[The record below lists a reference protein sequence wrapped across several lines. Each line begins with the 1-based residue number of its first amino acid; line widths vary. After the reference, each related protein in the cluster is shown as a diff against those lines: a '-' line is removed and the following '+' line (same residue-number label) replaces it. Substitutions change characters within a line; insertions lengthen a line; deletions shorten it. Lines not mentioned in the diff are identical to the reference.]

1 LILLAVKYLYI
12 YEKDLGDIK
21 LKPFPLMLFLII
33 ILILA
38 IFMAVNPQQT
48 VQAAVSG
55 FQLWYQVLVPALL
68 PFFIVA
74 DLLVSLHFVSFL
86 GTLLE
91 PVMRPVFRLPGCSA
105 LVIAM
110 GFTSGFPMG
119 AVLSRRLLEEK
130 LITPQETERLVSFTN
145 NSSPL
150 FIIGAI
156 GVGMFSSAPL
166 GYLLAVSHYAAN
178 LAVGFIWGRMSSPAR
193 PFAAAHPRQALQNL
207 WNQLRSEN
215 KSIGELL
222 GSAVNTS
229 IKNLLAIAGFV
240 VLFSVMTRMF
250 TVWGVMDYLANLLT
264 WLLGFLNFSYQV
276 CFGVGLGLFEITL
289 GSKTIAATSDPVL
302 VKLLAVSIIM
312 GFSGFSIIAQVM
324 SIVAGL
330 PVRLSFYLWSR
341 LMQLTFSAI
350 ITWIGYVFVVEPL
363 QIVPSLAIPA
373 YRVLYGFDAWYVA
386 ICSLVAGLVLIAVLM
401 VISLVIQARES
412 TYP

>member
-1 LILLAVKYLYI
+1 
-12 YEKDLGDIK
+12 
-21 LKPFPLMLFLII
+21 MLFLII

-38 IFMAVNPQQT
+38 IFMAINPQQT
-48 VQAAVSG
+48 VQAAASG
-55 FQLWYQVLVPALL
+55 FQLWYQILVPALL

-74 DLLVSLHFVSFL
+74 DLLVSLHFVNL
-86 GTLLE
+86 IGALLE
-91 PVMRPVFRLPGCSA
+91 PIMRPVFRLPGCSA

-178 LAVGFIWGRMSSPAR
+178 LAVGFIWGRLSVPTSSTVSIS
-193 PFAAAHPRQALQNL
+193 PRKAFQNL
-207 WNQLRSEN
+207 WNQLSNEN
-215 KSIGELL
+215 KDIGGLL
-222 GSAVNTS
+222 GNAVNTS

-250 TVWGVMDYLANLLT
+250 TVWGIMDYLAHFLT
-264 WLLGFLNFSYQV
+264 WVLSSINFSYPV
-276 CFGVGLGLFEITL
+276 CFGIGIGLFEITL
-289 GSKTIAATSDPVL
+289 GSKTIAATGDPVL
-302 VKLLAVSIIM
+302 IKLLAVSIIM

-341 LMQLTFSAI
+341 FIQLTFSAL
-350 ITWIGYVFVVEPL
+350 ITWIGYKAVLEPL

-373 YRVLYGFDAWYVA
+373 YRVLYAFDAWSFA
-386 ICSLVAGLVLIAVLM
+386 ICSLVAGLVLIAALM
-401 VISLVIQARES
+401 MISLIMQTRGS
-412 TYP
+412 THP

>member
-1 LILLAVKYLYI
+1 M
-12 YEKDLGDIK
+12 
-21 LKPFPLMLFLII
+21 KPFPLMLFLII

-38 IFMAVNPQQT
+38 IFMAINPQQT
-48 VQAAVSG
+48 VQAAASG

-74 DLLVSLHFVSFL
+74 DLLVSLHFVNL
-86 GTLLE
+86 IGALLE
-91 PVMRPVFRLPGCSA
+91 PIMRPVFRLPGCSA

-250 TVWGVMDYLANLLT
+250 TVWGIMDYLAHFLT
-264 WLLGFLNFSYQV
+264 WVLSSINFSYPV
-276 CFGVGLGLFEITL
+276 CFGIGIGLFEITL
-289 GSKTIAATSDPVL
+289 GSKTIAATGDPVL
-302 VKLLAVSIIM
+302 IKLLAVSIIM

-341 LMQLTFSAI
+341 FIQLTFSAL
-350 ITWIGYVFVVEPL
+350 ITWIGYKAVLEPL

-373 YRVLYGFDAWYVA
+373 YRVLYAFDAWSFA
-386 ICSLVAGLVLIAVLM
+386 ICSLVAGLVLIAALM
-401 VISLVIQARES
+401 MISLIMQTRGS
-412 TYP
+412 THP

>member
-1 LILLAVKYLYI
+1 
-12 YEKDLGDIK
+12 
-21 LKPFPLMLFLII
+21 MLFLII

-38 IFMAVNPQQT
+38 IFMAINPQQT
-48 VQAAVSG
+48 VQAAASG

-74 DLLVSLHFVSFL
+74 DLLVSLHFVNL
-86 GTLLE
+86 IGALLE
-91 PVMRPVFRLPGCSA
+91 PIMRPVFRLPGCSA

-250 TVWGVMDYLANLLT
+250 TVWGIMDYLAHFLT
-264 WLLGFLNFSYQV
+264 WVLSSINFSYPV
-276 CFGVGLGLFEITL
+276 CFGIGIGLFEITL
-289 GSKTIAATSDPVL
+289 GSKTIAATGDPVL
-302 VKLLAVSIIM
+302 IKLLAVSIIM

-341 LMQLTFSAI
+341 FIQLTFSAL
-350 ITWIGYVFVVEPL
+350 ITWIGYKAVLEPL

-373 YRVLYGFDAWYVA
+373 YRVLYAFDAWSFA
-386 ICSLVAGLVLIAVLM
+386 ICSLVAGLVLIAALM
-401 VISLVIQARES
+401 MISLIMQTRGS
-412 TYP
+412 THP

>member
-1 LILLAVKYLYI
+1 
-12 YEKDLGDIK
+12 

-38 IFMAVNPQQT
+38 IFMAINPQQT
-48 VQAAVSG
+48 VQAAASG

-74 DLLVSLHFVSFL
+74 DLLVSLHFVNL
-86 GTLLE
+86 IGALLE
-91 PVMRPVFRLPGCSA
+91 PIMRPVFRLPGCSA

-250 TVWGVMDYLANLLT
+250 TVWGIMDYLAHFLT
-264 WLLGFLNFSYQV
+264 WVLSSINFSYPV
-276 CFGVGLGLFEITL
+276 CFGIGIGLFEITL
-289 GSKTIAATSDPVL
+289 GSKTIAATGDPVL
-302 VKLLAVSIIM
+302 IKLLAVSIIM

-341 LMQLTFSAI
+341 FIQLTFSAL
-350 ITWIGYVFVVEPL
+350 ITWIGYKAVLEPL

-373 YRVLYGFDAWYVA
+373 YRVLYAFDAWSFA
-386 ICSLVAGLVLIAVLM
+386 ICSLVAGLVLIAALM
-401 VISLVIQARES
+401 MISLIMQTRGS
-412 TYP
+412 THP

>member
-1 LILLAVKYLYI
+1 M
-12 YEKDLGDIK
+12 
-21 LKPFPLMLFLII
+21 KPFPLMLFLII

-38 IFMAVNPQQT
+38 IFMAINPQQT
-48 VQAAVSG
+48 VQAAASG

-74 DLLVSLHFVSFL
+74 DLLVSLHFVNL
-86 GTLLE
+86 IGALLE
-91 PVMRPVFRLPGCSA
+91 PIMRPVFRLPGCSA

-178 LAVGFIWGRMSSPAR
+178 LAVGFIWGRLSVPTSSTVSIS
-193 PFAAAHPRQALQNL
+193 PRKAFQNL
-207 WNQLRSEN
+207 WNQLSNEN
-215 KSIGELL
+215 KDIGGLL
-222 GSAVNTS
+222 GNAVNTS

-250 TVWGVMDYLANLLT
+250 TVWGIMDYLAHFLT
-264 WLLGFLNFSYQV
+264 WVLSSINFSYPV
-276 CFGVGLGLFEITL
+276 CFGIGIGLFEITL
-289 GSKTIAATSDPVL
+289 GSKTIAATGDPVL
-302 VKLLAVSIIM
+302 IKLLAVSIIM

-341 LMQLTFSAI
+341 FIQLTFSAL
-350 ITWIGYVFVVEPL
+350 ITWIGYKAVLEPL

-373 YRVLYGFDAWYVA
+373 YRVLYAFDAWSFA
-386 ICSLVAGLVLIAVLM
+386 ICSLVAGLVLIAALM
-401 VISLVIQARES
+401 MISLIMQTRGS
-412 TYP
+412 THP

>member
-1 LILLAVKYLYI
+1 M
-12 YEKDLGDIK
+12 
-21 LKPFPLMLFLII
+21 KPFPLMLFLII

>member
-1 LILLAVKYLYI
+1 M
-12 YEKDLGDIK
+12 
-21 LKPFPLMLFLII
+21 KPFPLMLFLII

-38 IFMAVNPQQT
+38 IFMAINPQQT
-48 VQAAVSG
+48 VQAAASG
-55 FQLWYQVLVPALL
+55 FQLWYQILVPALL

-74 DLLVSLHFVSFL
+74 DLLVSLHFVNL
-86 GTLLE
+86 IGALLE
-91 PVMRPVFRLPGCSA
+91 PIMRPVFRLPGCSA

-178 LAVGFIWGRMSSPAR
+178 LAVGFIWGRLSVPTSSTVSIS
-193 PFAAAHPRQALQNL
+193 PRKAFQNL
-207 WNQLRSEN
+207 WNQLSNEN
-215 KSIGELL
+215 KDIGGLL
-222 GSAVNTS
+222 GNAVNTS

-250 TVWGVMDYLANLLT
+250 TVWGIMDYLAHFLT
-264 WLLGFLNFSYQV
+264 WVLSSINFSYPV
-276 CFGVGLGLFEITL
+276 CFGIGIGLFEITL
-289 GSKTIAATSDPVL
+289 GSKTIAATGDPVL
-302 VKLLAVSIIM
+302 IKLLAVSIIM

-341 LMQLTFSAI
+341 FIQLTFSAL
-350 ITWIGYVFVVEPL
+350 ITWIGYKAVLEPL

-373 YRVLYGFDAWYVA
+373 YRLLYAFDAWSFA
-386 ICSLVAGLVLIAVLM
+386 ICSLVAGLVLIAALM
-401 VISLVIQARES
+401 MISLIMQTRGS
-412 TYP
+412 THP

>member
-1 LILLAVKYLYI
+1 
-12 YEKDLGDIK
+12 
-21 LKPFPLMLFLII
+21 M
-33 ILILA
+33 A
-38 IFMAVNPQQT
+38 INPQQT
-48 VQAAVSG
+48 VQAAASG
-55 FQLWYQVLVPALL
+55 FQLWYQILVPALL

-74 DLLVSLHFVSFL
+74 DLLVSLHFVNL
-86 GTLLE
+86 IGALLE
-91 PVMRPVFRLPGCSA
+91 PIMRPVFRLPGCSA

>member
-1 LILLAVKYLYI
+1 MR
-12 YEKDLGDIK
+12 
-21 LKPFPLMLFLII
+21 KPFSLMFFLLI

-38 IFMAVNPQQT
+38 IFMAINPQET
-48 VQAAVSG
+48 VQAARSG
-55 FQLWYQVLVPALL
+55 FQLWYQILVPALL

-74 DLLVSLHFVSFL
+74 DLLVSLHFVGL
-86 GTLLE
+86 IGALLE
-91 PVMRPVFRLPGCSA
+91 PLMRPLFRLPGCSA

-130 LITPQETERLVSFTN
+130 LITPQEMERLVSFTN

-178 LAVGFIWGRMSSPAR
+178 LAVGFIWGRLSVPASSIANISPS
-193 PFAAAHPRQALQNL
+193 QAWQNL
-207 WNQLRSEN
+207 WNQLSNEK
-215 KSIGELL
+215 KSVGELL
-222 GSAVNTS
+222 RNAVNTS

-250 TVWGVMDYLANLLT
+250 TVWGVMDYLSHFLT
-264 WLLGFLNFSYQV
+264 MLLGSLDFSYPV
-276 CFGVGLGLFEITL
+276 CFGMSIGLFEITL
-289 GSKTIAATSDPVL
+289 GSQTITATSAPVL

-341 LMQLTFSAI
+341 LIQLTISAL
-350 ITWIGYVFVVEPL
+350 ITWMGYRWVIEPL
-363 QIVPSLAIPA
+363 QIVPSLAIPT
-373 YRVLYGFDAWYVA
+373 YQVLYAFDAWSLA
-386 ICSLVAGLVLIAVLM
+386 IYSLAAGLSIIAVLM
-401 VISLVIQARES
+401 IISLIIQWRES
-412 TYP
+412 ASP

>member
-1 LILLAVKYLYI
+1 
-12 YEKDLGDIK
+12 

-38 IFMAVNPQQT
+38 IFMAINPQQT
-48 VQAAVSG
+48 VQAAASG
-55 FQLWYQVLVPALL
+55 FQLWYQILVPALL

-74 DLLVSLHFVSFL
+74 DLLVSLHFVNL
-86 GTLLE
+86 IGALLE
-91 PVMRPVFRLPGCSA
+91 PIMRPVFRLPGCSA

-178 LAVGFIWGRMSSPAR
+178 LAVGFIWGRLSVPTSSTVSIS
-193 PFAAAHPRQALQNL
+193 PRKAFQNL
-207 WNQLRSEN
+207 WNQLSNEN
-215 KSIGELL
+215 KDIGGLL
-222 GSAVNTS
+222 GNAVNTS

-250 TVWGVMDYLANLLT
+250 TVWGIMDYLAHFLT
-264 WLLGFLNFSYQV
+264 WVLSSINFSYPV
-276 CFGVGLGLFEITL
+276 CFGIGIGLFEITL
-289 GSKTIAATSDPVL
+289 GSKTIAATGDPVL
-302 VKLLAVSIIM
+302 IKLLAVSIIM

-341 LMQLTFSAI
+341 FIQLTFSAL
-350 ITWIGYVFVVEPL
+350 ITWIGYKAVLEPL

-373 YRVLYGFDAWYVA
+373 YRVLYAFDAWSFA
-386 ICSLVAGLVLIAVLM
+386 ICSLVAGLVLIAALM
-401 VISLVIQARES
+401 MISLIMQTRGS
-412 TYP
+412 THP

>member
-1 LILLAVKYLYI
+1 M
-12 YEKDLGDIK
+12 
-21 LKPFPLMLFLII
+21 KPFPLMLFLII

-38 IFMAVNPQQT
+38 IFMAINPQQT
-48 VQAAVSG
+48 VQAAASG
-55 FQLWYQVLVPALL
+55 FQLWYQILVPALL

-74 DLLVSLHFVSFL
+74 DLLVSLHFVNL
-86 GTLLE
+86 IGALLE
-91 PVMRPVFRLPGCSA
+91 PIMRPVFRLPGCSA

-178 LAVGFIWGRMSSPAR
+178 LAVGFIWGRLSVPTSSTVSIS
-193 PFAAAHPRQALQNL
+193 PRKAFQNL
-207 WNQLRSEN
+207 WNQLSNEN
-215 KSIGELL
+215 KDIGGLL
-222 GSAVNTS
+222 GNAVNTS

-250 TVWGVMDYLANLLT
+250 TVWGIMDYLAHFLT
-264 WLLGFLNFSYQV
+264 WVLSSINFSYPV
-276 CFGVGLGLFEITL
+276 CFGIGIGLFEITL
-289 GSKTIAATSDPVL
+289 GSKTIAATGDPVL
-302 VKLLAVSIIM
+302 IKLLAVSIIM

-341 LMQLTFSAI
+341 FIQLTFSAL
-350 ITWIGYVFVVEPL
+350 ITWIGYKAVLEPL

-373 YRVLYGFDAWYVA
+373 YRVLYAFDAWSFA
-386 ICSLVAGLVLIAVLM
+386 ICSLVAGLVLIAALM
-401 VISLVIQARES
+401 MISLIMQTRGS
-412 TYP
+412 THP

>member
-1 LILLAVKYLYI
+1 M
-12 YEKDLGDIK
+12 
-21 LKPFPLMLFLII
+21 KPFPLMFFLII
-33 ILILA
+33 VLILA
-38 IFMAVNPQQT
+38 IFMAINPQQT

-55 FQLWYQVLVPALL
+55 FQLWYQILVPALL

-74 DLLVSLHFVSFL
+74 DLLVSLHFVGL
-86 GTLLE
+86 IGALLE

-178 LAVGFIWGRMSSPAR
+178 LAVGFIWGRLSVPAR
-193 PFAAAHPRQALQNL
+193 STAAISPRQAFQNL
-207 WNQLRSEN
+207 WNQLSNEN
-215 KSIGELL
+215 KSIGGLL
-222 GSAVNTS
+222 GNAVNTS

-250 TVWGVMDYLANLLT
+250 TVWGVMDLLAHLLT
-264 WLLGFLNFSYQV
+264 WVLGFINFSYQV

-289 GSKTIAATSDPVL
+289 GSRTIAATSDPAL
-302 VKLLAVSIIM
+302 VKVVAVSIIM

-341 LMQLTFSAI
+341 LIQLTISAL
-350 ITWIGYVFVVEPL
+350 ITWIGYVAVIEPL
-363 QIVPSLAIPA
+363 QVVPSLSIPA
-373 YRVLYGFDAWYVA
+373 YRVLYAFDAWYFA
-386 ICSLVAGLVLIAVLM
+386 ICSLVAGLVLIAALM
-401 VISLVIQARES
+401 IISLIIQARES
-412 TYP
+412 TLP